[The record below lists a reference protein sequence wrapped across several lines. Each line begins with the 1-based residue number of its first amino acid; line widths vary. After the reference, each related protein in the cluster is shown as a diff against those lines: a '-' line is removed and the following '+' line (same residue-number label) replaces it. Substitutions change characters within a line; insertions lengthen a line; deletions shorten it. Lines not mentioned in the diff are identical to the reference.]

1 MVNKCAAIN
10 CRSGYAKEK
19 KDSNIT
25 FHIFSFN
32 DEKLLK
38 QWVETNCKK
47 KFNPS
52 KNARIC
58 FLHFKAEDFVF
69 DFADQQ
75 DRRKR
80 KGGTIKL
87 VKRRL
92 KDFVCPSIFNNLP
105 AYYSYKSIPACS
117 GVASCSSR
125 HENAASKLEE
135 QCNTFFKCR

>member
-38 QWVETNCKK
+38 HWIETNCKK
-47 KFNPS
+47 NFNSS

-58 FLHFKAEDFVF
+58 SLHFK
-69 DFADQQ
+69 
-75 DRRKR
+75 
-80 KGGTIKL
+80 
-87 VKRRL
+87 VKE
-92 KDFVCPSIFNNLP
+92 K
-105 AYYSYKSIPACS
+105 
-117 GVASCSSR
+117 
-125 HENAASKLEE
+125 
-135 QCNTFFKCR
+135 

>member
-19 KDSNIT
+19 KDSNKR
-25 FHIFSFN
+25 FHTFSFN

-38 QWVETNCKK
+38 HCVETNCKK
-47 KFNPS
+47 NFNPS

-69 DFADQQ
+69 DSADQQ

-80 KGGTIKL
+80 KRGTIKL

-92 KDFVCPSIFNNLP
+92 KDNAYNSIFNNLP
-105 AYYSYKSIPACS
+105 AYYTYKSIPARS
-117 GVASCSSR
+117 GR
-125 HENAASKLEE
+125 HLNESQVDK
-135 QCNTFFKCR
+135 

>member
-10 CRSGYAKEK
+10 CRSSYAKEK
-19 KDSNIT
+19 KNSNIT
-25 FHIFSFN
+25 FPTFSFN

-38 QWVETNCKK
+38 HWVETNCKK
-47 KFNPS
+47 NFNSS

-69 DFADQQ
+69 DSADQQ

-80 KGGTIKL
+80 KTGTIKL

-92 KDFVCPSIFNNLP
+92 KDDAYPSIFNNLP
-105 AYYSYKSIPACS
+105 AYYTYKSIPARS
-117 GVASCSSR
+117 GR
-125 HENAASKLEE
+125 HLNEP
-135 QCNTFFKCR
+135 QVDKC